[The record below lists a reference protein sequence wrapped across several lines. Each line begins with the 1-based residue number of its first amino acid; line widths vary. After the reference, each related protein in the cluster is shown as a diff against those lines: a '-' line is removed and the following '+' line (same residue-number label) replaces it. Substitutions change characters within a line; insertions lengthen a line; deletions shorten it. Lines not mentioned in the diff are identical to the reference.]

1 MSAVRAC
8 VAIAFVLAQSIR
20 AHTSAGAGALG
31 KNSAP
36 QRDFRSAPMLCGWF
50 VLGAF
55 LALAPVTRAQSI
67 FSIAGGGSDDGRPAT
82 VAALSYPYF
91 VAVDPS
97 GDLYI
102 ADDDQHR
109 IRKVDARAGIITTV
123 AGNGAAGFQG
133 DGGPASAAS
142 FGNPMGGIAVSPAGD
157 LYIADT
163 DNDVIRKVAAGT
175 GIITTVVGTGTHAFF
190 GDGGPATLAALKWPS
205 RVTFDPSGNLYIT
218 DLRNHRIR
226 KVDAG
231 TGIIT
236 TVAGNGEEGYSGD
249 GGPAR
254 MAALDLSP
262 KTSKTGG
269 VAVDRTGN
277 VYIADTDNN
286 RIRQVSAETGLIRTI
301 AGNGE
306 AGFSG
311 DGGPATQARLNG
323 PHAVALLDDSDV
335 LVVDTGNLRIRKVAL
350 GSGLITTVAGGG
362 RFRPDLG
369 DGGPA
374 TEAHIG
380 SPTDAGVDR
389 AAKSF
394 FIADLSYHRI
404 RRVATDSGM
413 ITTVAGNGEYGFTGD
428 GGPATAAGLY
438 SPRGI
443 VLDPS
448 GNLYVAEFF
457 GNRVRKVATETGMI
471 SRAVGTGFPGFGGE
485 GGVATAARIS
495 YPKELAMDITGNLY
509 IADTLNH
516 RVRKVAVGTAII
528 TTLAGNGSSAF
539 SGDGGPAT
547 QAALN
552 TPVGVSVDNAGNLY
566 IADRDNQR
574 VRKVDAT
581 TGIIVTF
588 AGNGEKGFSGDGG
601 PATSASLNEPEGLA
615 IDSFGT
621 VYIADER
628 NKRVREVDPVT
639 GTISTVAGNGTPGS
653 SGDGGLAREA
663 QLLSPSAV
671 AVDLSGDLYIADYN
685 RVRKVTAATG
695 IITTVAGGRFE
706 FAGDGGP
713 ATAAGLRHVESLA
726 FDASGNLY
734 IADSS
739 NDRIRVVYR
748 CVTVSAP
755 QFASPSDG
763 SLGVF
768 NSPRLAWNAV
778 RGAFR
783 YDVYLDTVN
792 PPEQIVAS
800 DIATATFAPA
810 NLEPLAIYYWR
821 VVAKGDPFCIPF
833 STNASPV
840 RSFTT
845 AASCTAPGSFELSV
859 P

>member
-1 MSAVRAC
+1 
-8 VAIAFVLAQSIR
+8 
-20 AHTSAGAGALG
+20 
-31 KNSAP
+31 
-36 QRDFRSAPMLCGWF
+36 
-50 VLGAF
+50 
-55 LALAPVTRAQSI
+55 
-67 FSIAGGGSDDGRPAT
+67 
-82 VAALSYPYF
+82 
-91 VAVDPS
+91 
-97 GDLYI
+97 
-102 ADDDQHR
+102 
-109 IRKVDARAGIITTV
+109 
-123 AGNGAAGFQG
+123 
-133 DGGPASAAS
+133 
-142 FGNPMGGIAVSPAGD
+142 
-157 LYIADT
+157 
-163 DNDVIRKVAAGT
+163 
-175 GIITTVVGTGTHAFF
+175 
-190 GDGGPATLAALKWPS
+190 
-205 RVTFDPSGNLYIT
+205 
-218 DLRNHRIR
+218 
-226 KVDAG
+226 
-231 TGIIT
+231 
-236 TVAGNGEEGYSGD
+236 
-249 GGPAR
+249 
-254 MAALDLSP
+254 
-262 KTSKTGG
+262 
-269 VAVDRTGN
+269 
-277 VYIADTDNN
+277 
-286 RIRQVSAETGLIRTI
+286 
-301 AGNGE
+301 
-306 AGFSG
+306 
-311 DGGPATQARLNG
+311 
-323 PHAVALLDDSDV
+323 
-335 LVVDTGNLRIRKVAL
+335 
-350 GSGLITTVAGGG
+350 
-362 RFRPDLG
+362 
-369 DGGPA
+369 
-374 TEAHIG
+374 
-380 SPTDAGVDR
+380 
-389 AAKSF
+389 
-394 FIADLSYHRI
+394 
-404 RRVATDSGM
+404 
-413 ITTVAGNGEYGFTGD
+413 
-428 GGPATAAGLY
+428 
-438 SPRGI
+438 
-443 VLDPS
+443 
-448 GNLYVAEFF
+448 
-457 GNRVRKVATETGMI
+457 
-471 SRAVGTGFPGFGGE
+471 
-485 GGVATAARIS
+485 
-495 YPKELAMDITGNLY
+495 MDITGNLY